1 MISRLAAAVLSCC
14 SKQNV
19 CFFAC
24 TARSVRLYH
33 TCMTLF
39 CWESRLVPASA
50 CWQIRFDHGMLA
62 PSAVDFALQG
72 HFEEAVSCSYETV
85 LLGHR
90 SGQSQLIA
98 TSTVNVGKVGQRYV
112 EMLAEVVARLVKDGH
127 GRPAAKVIHDFH
139 ACPAPTLPYPTL
151 PCIQDS
157 FQSCPASMTFVP
169 ALPCP
174 ALPGPALPCP
184 ALSCVQDLLQAC
196 PALPCFYLPNL
207 HALPLL
213 SPALAF
219 SCPALPCPRCLDS
232 AHPSPA
238 LLSLLTTVPHVSSS
252 SCALYSLGFVVAL
265 LALAGSYDR
274 VKLT

>member
-1 MISRLAAAVLSCC
+1 MIRRSAAAVLSCC

-19 CFFAC
+19 RFFAC
-24 TARSVRLYH
+24 TAWSVRLYH
-33 TCMTLF
+33 TCMSLF
-39 CWESRLVPASA
+39 CWESRLMPSSA
-50 CWQIRFDHGMLA
+50 CWQIRFDHGVLE
-62 PSAVDFALQG
+62 PRVVDFALQG

-139 ACPAPTLPYPTL
+139 ACLAFALPYPAL

-157 FQSCPASMTFVP
+157 FQPCPASMTFVP
-169 ALPCP
+169 ALPCS
-174 ALPGPALPCP
+174 ALPCSALPCP
-184 ALSCVQDLLQAC
+184 ALPCVQDLLQAC
-196 PALPCFYLPNL
+196 PALPCVCLHNL

-213 SPALAF
+213 SPALPC
-219 SCPALPCPRCLDS
+219 SDLPCP
-232 AHPSPA
+232 
-238 LLSLLTTVPHVSSS
+238 
-252 SCALYSLGFVVAL
+252 
-265 LALAGSYDR
+265 
-274 VKLT
+274 